1 MSKYK
6 NKKVTVGDLHFDS
19 LKEARR
25 YKELLEEQ
33 KTGTLTDLET
43 QVRFELIP
51 KQDGE
56 RACFYV
62 ADFVYKD
69 REGKTVVEDV
79 KGSRRMLT
87 DVYKIKKKLM
97 LKVHGI
103 KVKEIFWENFLF
115 FIIKKTF
122 KRRSNTILKKEI
134 QLYKNTFRIIGKKS
148 KQKIK
153 TLKKEGD

>member
-33 KTGTLTDLET
+33 KTGALTDLET

-79 KGSRRMLT
+79 KGSKRMLT

-115 FIIKKTF
+115 FTLIFYNIHYTQKTPTSGAN
-122 KRRSNTILKKEI
+122 KL
-134 QLYKNTFRIIGKKS
+134 
-148 KQKIK
+148 
-153 TLKKEGD
+153 

>member
-6 NKKVTVGDLHFDS
+6 NKKVTVGSLHFDS

-33 KTGTLTDLET
+33 KTGALTDLET

-79 KGSRRMLT
+79 KGSKRMLT
-87 DVYKIKKKLM
+87 DVYKIKKKLI

-103 KVKEIFWENFLF
+103 KVKEIF
-115 FIIKKTF
+115 
-122 KRRSNTILKKEI
+122 
-134 QLYKNTFRIIGKKS
+134 
-148 KQKIK
+148 
-153 TLKKEGD
+153 

>member
-6 NKKVTVGDLHFDS
+6 NKKVTVGSLHFDS

-33 KTGTLTDLET
+33 KTGALTDLET

-69 REGKTVVEDV
+69 REGKTVYQG
-79 KGSRRMLT
+79 KRN
-87 DVYKIKKKLM
+87 I
-97 LKVHGI
+97 LK
-103 KVKEIFWENFLF
+103 NTLF
-115 FIIKKTF
+115 FYNTLY
-122 KRRSNTILKKEI
+122 SNKASTSEANKL
-134 QLYKNTFRIIGKKS
+134 
-148 KQKIK
+148 
-153 TLKKEGD
+153 

>member
-1 MSKYK
+1 MSKYH
-6 NKKVTVGDLHFDS
+6 NKKITIGELHFDS
-19 LKEARR
+19 LKEALR
-25 YKELLEEQ
+25 YTELLERQ
-33 KTGTLTDLET
+33 KAGFITDLRT

-51 KQDGE
+51 KQKGE

-69 REGKTVVEDV
+69 QDGEMVVEDV
-79 KGSRRMLT
+79 KGSKRLLT

-115 FIIKKTF
+115 FIIKKT
-122 KRRSNTILKKEI
+122 SKKKVNHN
-134 QLYKNTFRIIGKKS
+134 YSKK
-148 KQKIK
+148 
-153 TLKKEGD
+153 

>member
-1 MSKYK
+1 MNKHK

-19 LKEARR
+19 LKEALR
-25 YKELLEEQ
+25 YGELLERQ
-33 KTGTLTDLET
+33 KAGSITDLRT

-51 KQDGE
+51 KQKVE

-69 REGKTVVEDV
+69 LDGKTAVEDV
-79 KGSRRMLT
+79 KGSKKTLT

-103 KVKEIFWENFLF
+103 KVKEIF
-115 FIIKKTF
+115 
-122 KRRSNTILKKEI
+122 
-134 QLYKNTFRIIGKKS
+134 
-148 KQKIK
+148 
-153 TLKKEGD
+153 

>member
-6 NKKVTVGDLHFDS
+6 NKKVTVGSLNFDS

-33 KTGTLTDLET
+33 KTGALTDLET

-79 KGSRRMLT
+79 KGSKRMLT

-103 KVKEIFWENFLF
+103 KVKEIF
-115 FIIKKTF
+115 
-122 KRRSNTILKKEI
+122 
-134 QLYKNTFRIIGKKS
+134 
-148 KQKIK
+148 
-153 TLKKEGD
+153 

>member
-1 MSKYK
+1 MSKYH
-6 NKKVTVGDLHFDS
+6 NKKITIGDLHFDS
-19 LKEARR
+19 LKEALR
-25 YKELLEEQ
+25 YTELLERQ
-33 KTGTLTDLET
+33 KEGFITDLRT

-51 KQDGE
+51 KQNGE

-79 KGSRRMLT
+79 KGSKRMLT

-103 KVKEIFWENFLF
+103 KVKEIF
-115 FIIKKTF
+115 
-122 KRRSNTILKKEI
+122 
-134 QLYKNTFRIIGKKS
+134 
-148 KQKIK
+148 
-153 TLKKEGD
+153 

>member
-6 NKKVTVGDLHFDS
+6 NKKVTVGSLHFDS

-33 KTGTLTDLET
+33 KTGALTDLET

-56 RACFYV
+56 RPCVYI

-69 REGKTVVEDV
+69 KQGNTVVEDA
-79 KGSRRMLT
+79 KGFRKPEY
-87 DVYKIKKKLM
+87 VIKRKLM
-97 LKVHGI
+97 LYLKNI
-103 KVKEIFWENFLF
+103 
-115 FIIKKTF
+115 
-122 KRRSNTILKKEI
+122 RILE
-134 QLYKNTFRIIGKKS
+134 T
-148 KQKIK
+148 
-153 TLKKEGD
+153 

>member
-79 KGSRRMLT
+79 KGSKRMLT

-103 KVKEIFWENFLF
+103 KVKEIF
-115 FIIKKTF
+115 
-122 KRRSNTILKKEI
+122 
-134 QLYKNTFRIIGKKS
+134 
-148 KQKIK
+148 
-153 TLKKEGD
+153 